1 MSVNI
6 DLGQAIQA
14 LSDALDLVGKEHVP
28 HSKRVGFMALRC
40 GEGWGLNP
48 QALEDVFHAG
58 LLHNCALSSQ
68 PEQRRMVNTL
78 DWEGIEAHCVQGSA
92 LLEAFPPLA
101 HLAPLVLYHHTHW
114 DTLRDLALPAITA
127 QLANLLYLVDQVD
140 ALAAV
145 DDGRNL
151 LLIRQGVR
159 EKISNLSGS
168 FFAPELVT
176 LFLGVSESEAFWLSL
191 EGRHL
196 LRFLQGRRPTRRIT
210 LLSLS
215 ELRGLAA
222 LFAHIV
228 DTKSPYTVAHSFG
241 TARLARFL
249 ASCLHLPP
257 EVCDKIEV
265 AALLHDLGK
274 LRVPDEILEK
284 PGPLTTVEWATV
296 QRHSFE
302 TYQILR
308 GITGLEDIALWAA
321 YHHERPDGRGYPFR
335 RGGSDLPI
343 EARIIAV
350 ADVFEALTQ
359 NRPYRQ
365 SLSAAQTLRMLRTFA
380 HDRHLDEG
388 VVDQACLHLADCWHL
403 AKSNTAPA
411 PAPSHLAA

>member
-14 LSDALDLVGKEHVP
+14 LSDALDLAGKEHVP

-40 GEGWGLNP
+40 GEAWGLNP

-168 FFAPELVT
+168 FLRRNWLRCFWQFPRARRSGYLWKDDICC
-176 LFLGVSESEAFWLSL
+176 VSC
-191 EGRHL
+191 
-196 LRFLQGRRPTRRIT
+196 
-210 LLSLS
+210 
-215 ELRGLAA
+215 
-222 LFAHIV
+222 
-228 DTKSPYTVAHSFG
+228 K
-241 TARLARFL
+241 
-249 ASCLHLPP
+249 
-257 EVCDKIEV
+257 
-265 AALLHDLGK
+265 
-274 LRVPDEILEK
+274 
-284 PGPLTTVEWATV
+284 
-296 QRHSFE
+296 
-302 TYQILR
+302 
-308 GITGLEDIALWAA
+308 
-321 YHHERPDGRGYPFR
+321 
-335 RGGSDLPI
+335 
-343 EARIIAV
+343 
-350 ADVFEALTQ
+350 
-359 NRPYRQ
+359 
-365 SLSAAQTLRMLRTFA
+365 SAAP
-380 HDRHLDEG
+380 
-388 VVDQACLHLADCWHL
+388 
-403 AKSNTAPA
+403 PA
-411 PAPSHLAA
+411 ASLFSA